1 MFAHRFNYLA
11 NFSVFQSVLQHISLL
26 CKTDSTK
33 KQRIASV
40 TNTPIPEFASTFSD
54 MRSIAKF
61 TLLRYIYFLK
71 SFSNIALIRL
81 FKIRLFKRE

>member
-11 NFSVFQSVLQHISLL
+11 NFSVFHSVLQHISLIV
-26 CKTDSTK
+26 KPIQP

-40 TNTPIPEFASTFSD
+40 TITPTPEFASTFSD

-61 TLLRYIYFLK
+61 TLLRYIYLLK
-71 SFSNIALIRL
+71 SFLNIAQIRL
-81 FKIRLFKRE
+81 FIMRFF